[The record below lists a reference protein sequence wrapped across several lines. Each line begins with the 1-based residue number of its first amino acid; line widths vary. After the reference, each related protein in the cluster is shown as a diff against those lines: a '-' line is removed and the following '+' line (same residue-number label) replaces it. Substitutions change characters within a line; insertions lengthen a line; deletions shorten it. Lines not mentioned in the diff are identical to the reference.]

1 MMTFII
7 ELRFFKFIHMKRRS
21 LKENAD
27 LNACPTAVRDVKHPL
42 IRNIKKPYM
51 QGYVYDATKA
61 VSR

>member
-1 MMTFII
+1 
-7 ELRFFKFIHMKRRS
+7 MKRRS